1 VESVLI
7 AVMCVINYSVSRVV
21 SRNMNAYTVEN
32 VIIIAVLYVISY
44 FVTRVV

>member
-1 VESVLI
+1 
-7 AVMCVINYSVSRVV
+7 VV
-21 SRNMNAYTVEN
+21 SKNMNAYTVEN